1 MRVALYVR
9 VSTADQSLALQLTEL
24 REYCQRRG
32 LKIVE
37 EYEDRMSGAKDR
49 RPALDR
55 LMTDASRRKFDAV
68 VVWRF
73 DRFARSVSHLLR
85 ALEQFNALGVQFIS
99 LTEAVDT
106 STPMGKMVFTVL
118 GAVAEL
124 ERNLIRERVVAGMK
138 VARKN
143 GKHCG
148 RPRCMVDAA
157 RVRKMRKDGA
167 TWEKI
172 AAALGAPRSVC
183 QRAVRLHP
191 VTGR

>member
-1 MRVALYVR
+1 M
-9 VSTADQSLALQLTEL
+9 
-24 REYCQRRG
+24 
-32 LKIVE
+32 K
-37 EYEDRMSGAKDR
+37 
-49 RPALDR
+49 
-55 LMTDASRRKFDAV
+55 DASRRKFDAV

-99 LTEAVDT
+99 FTETLDT
-106 STPMGKMVFTVL
+106 STPIGKTVFTVL
-118 GAVAEL
+118 SSVAEL

-148 RPRCMVDAA
+148 RPRCIVDIAK
-157 RVRKMRKDGA
+157 VRKMRKEGA

-172 AAALGAPRSVC
+172 ATTLGASRSVC
-183 QRAVRLHP
+183 QRAAAQ
-191 VTGR
+191 